1 MKITSWNV
9 NGIRAAL
16 KKGFVE
22 SIGQLNPDILCLQE
36 TKAQIDEV
44 KTALKAFENDYH
56 IYINSAEKK
65 GYAGTA
71 LLSKPKP
78 LQVSYGIG
86 IGEHDKEGRVITAE
100 YEDYFLVNVY
110 TPNAG
115 QELKRLD
122 YKQQWNIDFQNY
134 VVELDRHKPV
144 IIAGDLN
151 VAHQPID
158 LKNPKSNYNKTAGY
172 TEVEIQGFSQ
182 LLQAGFIDTFRYL
195 YPDRVAYTYWSYRF
209 NARARNAGWRID
221 YFLVSRRIIDKVKDV
236 IIHDEIMGSDHCPV
250 SLILQD

>member
-9 NGIRAAL
+9 NGIRAVL
-16 KKGFVE
+16 KKGFE
-22 SIGQLNPDILCLQE
+22 ASIQNLQPDILCLQE
-36 TKAQIDEV
+36 TKAQEHEV
-44 KTALKAFENDYH
+44 KTALKTFEKDYQ

-65 GYAGTA
+65 GYSGTA
-71 LLSKPKP
+71 VLSKPAP
-78 LQVSYGIG
+78 LQVTYGIG
-86 IGEHDKEGRVITAE
+86 IDEHDKEGRVISVE
-100 YEDYFLVNVY
+100 YPDYFLVNVY

-115 QELKRLD
+115 QGLKRLD
-122 YKQQWNIDFQNY
+122 YKARWNKDFQTY
-134 VVELDRHKPV
+134 VTGLDKQKAV
-144 IIAGDLN
+144 IICGDLN

-195 YPDRVAYTYWSYRF
+195 YPDKIAYTYWSYRF

-221 YFLVSRRIIDKVKDV
+221 YFLVSERLIDKVKDV
-236 IIHDEIMGSDHCPV
+236 IIHHEILGSDHCPV
-250 SLILQD
+250 SLLLKD